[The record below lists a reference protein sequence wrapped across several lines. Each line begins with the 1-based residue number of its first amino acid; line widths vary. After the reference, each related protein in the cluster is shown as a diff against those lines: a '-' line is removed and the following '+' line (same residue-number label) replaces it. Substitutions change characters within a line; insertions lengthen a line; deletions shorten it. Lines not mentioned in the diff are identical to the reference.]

1 MLADALGAPV
11 IVAEGSEY
19 GARGAVINAAVA
31 IGLFGSYAEAVE
43 RMVRPARHFEPVA
56 GNRSRFQAL
65 LNLYGAERRAMMDV
79 WAMRQSVLGA

>member
-1 MLADALGAPV
+1 M
-11 IVAEGSEY
+11 SE
-19 GARGAVINAAVA
+19 VINAAVA

-65 LNLYGAERRAMMDV
+65 LDLYGAERRAMMDV